1 MRNLGFLT
9 INKQLKSKLDVDI
22 DEMCKKHIVQEVVE
36 NDFEVQQMKKRI
48 IELEKKPKDA

>member
-9 INKQLKSKLDVDI
+9 INQQLKSKLDLDI
-22 DEMCKKHIVQEVVE
+22 DEICKKNIVREVVE

-48 IELEKKPKDA
+48 IELEKKLKDS